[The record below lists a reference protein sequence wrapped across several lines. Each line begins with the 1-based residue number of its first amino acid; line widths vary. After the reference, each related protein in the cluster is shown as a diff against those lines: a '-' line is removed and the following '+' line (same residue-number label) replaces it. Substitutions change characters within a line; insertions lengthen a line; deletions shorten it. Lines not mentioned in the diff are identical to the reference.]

1 MIEKG
6 TEKHR
11 GMVRTIVPSIF
22 SERNFI
28 AKWNLEEISLTHL
41 KFFDKIAYCYHRLT
55 KVRKG
60 KSFKIMNNLL
70 FSFSLWPTAQVQ
82 LQFSVKCFL

>member
-1 MIEKG
+1 MSPPQKRKVIIMIEKG

-28 AKWNLEEISLTHL
+28 AK
-41 KFFDKIAYCYHRLT
+41 
-55 KVRKG
+55 
-60 KSFKIMNNLL
+60 
-70 FSFSLWPTAQVQ
+70 
-82 LQFSVKCFL
+82 